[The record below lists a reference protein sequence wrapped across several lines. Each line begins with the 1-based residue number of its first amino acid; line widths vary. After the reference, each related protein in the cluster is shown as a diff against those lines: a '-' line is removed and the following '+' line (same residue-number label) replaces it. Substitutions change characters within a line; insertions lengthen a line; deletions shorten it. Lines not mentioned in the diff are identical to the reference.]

1 MSDESWTTE
10 PDRPGIVPAGS
21 AVEVGTSAAVPDVG
35 VDVDEVE
42 AAVRA
47 LLLAYRSALQYAS
60 DMPSLGRSPVSVGR
74 PRWGSRFWTRVYV
87 ETHVRKQ
94 LQAIGDCLRLMLL
107 GASDGEEKARL
118 KALEADLE
126 AHSTPLFRWRRLA
139 ALVSRLPPVAA
150 AIPVISAA
158 SASPLQNPVTSEAV
172 IDAIRAL
179 AATALLVWIV
189 VVWPSIRLGFRVKR
203 AIFAGG
209 SGLRHPFLNKGATVW
224 RGFPGLRYSDGG
236 KAVDVPSRPFPTANL
251 YEHENRVYRALRR
264 RKPAEVPLD
273 LLLAFPPYVLLT
285 CSAGYFYLLV
295 SVGIVRNDFGQG
307 PSDWFAYAFV
317 GLIFTLLPIWVFNRA
332 RQTYR
337 DRPH

>member
-1 MSDESWTTE
+1 MTTE
-10 PDRPGIVPAGS
+10 PDRPRVVPAGS
-21 AVEVGTSAAVPDVG
+21 TVGARTSAAVPDVG

-60 DMPSLGRSPVSVGR
+60 DMPSLGRSPVSVGW

-94 LQAIGDCLRLMLL
+94 LQAIGDCLRLTLL
-107 GASDGEEKARL
+107 GASDGEEKTRL
-118 KALEADLE
+118 KALEAELE
-126 AHSTPLFRWRRLA
+126 AHSAPLFRWRRLA

-209 SGLRHPFLNKGATVW
+209 SG
-224 RGFPGLRYSDGG
+224 YSDEG
-236 KAVDVPSRPFPTANL
+236 KAVDVRSRPFPTANL

-273 LLLAFPPYVLLT
+273 LLLAFLPYVLLT

-295 SVGIVRNDFGQG
+295 SVGIARNDFGQG